1 MELRVLGIGD
11 SVEVIEAEKCVA
23 NFVAGGEMF
32 KDDDESETS
41 DESNDFNQV
50 SICIPDALTMDMSNS
65 HQDCGTTINTGK
77 FHSDLP
83 YKDTGVTIFRTNW
96 SNV

>member
-1 MELRVLGIGD
+1 MLVLQLLHSALWLRGCVAGEEGESSSEMELRVLGIGD

-41 DESNDFNQV
+41 DESNDFN
-50 SICIPDALTMDMSNS
+50 
-65 HQDCGTTINTGK
+65 
-77 FHSDLP
+77 
-83 YKDTGVTIFRTNW
+83 
-96 SNV
+96 

>member
-1 MELRVLGIGD
+1 MEYNGLEQMQTPVERCPLCWCCSSCTQHCGCVAGEEGESSSEMELRVLGIGD

-41 DESNDFNQV
+41 DESNDFN
-50 SICIPDALTMDMSNS
+50 
-65 HQDCGTTINTGK
+65 
-77 FHSDLP
+77 
-83 YKDTGVTIFRTNW
+83 
-96 SNV
+96 